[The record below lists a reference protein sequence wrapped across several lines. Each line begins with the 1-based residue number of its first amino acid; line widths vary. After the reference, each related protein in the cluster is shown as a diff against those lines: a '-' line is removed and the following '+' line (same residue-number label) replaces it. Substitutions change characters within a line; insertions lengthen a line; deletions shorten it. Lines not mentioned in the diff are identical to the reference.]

1 MAALIALTVV
11 CVLSYTFEI
20 IFGLAG
26 TIMMLAVM
34 TLVYDSKTL
43 VIYSLLPQILVGSI
57 GLLRSPKTVDLSFL
71 AGMLLF
77 AAAGGFAGLWLF
89 YYFSPQIFQF
99 LLAVTITVFGAYL
112 VLAPGRLKLNRP
124 IAHGLDTLAGASQ
137 ALFGISGPIAMTRLL
152 STFSQKTIVR
162 NYALAFFLSMNV
174 FRATAYVIKGTI
186 TAEVEQMML
195 VSGPFIAAALWFS
208 NHLHFRVNETLFRRV
223 VAWMILVG
231 GATLFYR

>member
-11 CVLSYTFEI
+11 CVLTYTFEI

-26 TIMMLAVM
+26 TIMMLAIM

-43 VIYSLLPQILVGSI
+43 VIFSLLPQILVGSI
-57 GLLRSPKTVDLSFL
+57 GLIRSPKTVDLSFL

-137 ALFGISGPIAMTRLL
+137 TLFGISGPIAMTRLL

-174 FRATAYVIKGTI
+174 FRAIAYVIKGTI
-186 TAEVEQMML
+186 TAEIGQMML